1 MPSRLSHPSC
11 CLLLVLGVI
20 LGGCAGLPSLDDR
33 PVSAALTDTGT
44 TRLGL
49 AFTSKVAAQP
59 GLSGIHPLLDARDAF
74 EARRLLAQ
82 HAERSLDVQYYLWR
96 LDQTGIQLFDALRA
110 AADRGVRVRLL
121 LDDGNHSLALDDVLA
136 ALDGHANIEIRL
148 FNPFPTRGLHAL
160 GYLTEFPRLNR
171 RMHNKSF
178 TADNQASVIGGRNIG
193 DEYFGNDAEMA
204 FIDLDVLAIGPV
216 VPQVSRDFDRYW
228 ASASA
233 YPVDRLLAPAPIE
246 ALAHPSGPT
255 RDVDRPALPDS
266 EFARRWTEGTLQF
279 EWAVTHLVSDDP
291 AKGLDRS
298 HAEDDLA
305 AQLARVIG
313 TPARQFDLVSPYFV
327 PTRHGTRL
335 LTELA
340 GRGIQVR
347 VLTNALEATDVSAVH
362 AGYAKRRKA
371 LLKAGITLYE
381 LPRRLPK
388 VRRESGAF
396 GSGSSRA
403 SLHAKTFAVDNTR
416 LFVGSFNFDPRS
428 ARLNTELG
436 LVIESPKMASGLTRV
451 FDRSLPAIAYEARL
465 DTQGRLYWID
475 RRGPQEIR
483 RNTEPGATVWRRAWL
498 WLITRLPVEWLL

>member
-1 MPSRLSHPSC
+1 MSLV
-11 CLLLVLGVI
+11 LLVLVSI
-20 LGGCAGLPSLDDR
+20 LGGCAGLPSLEDR
-33 PVSAALTDTGT
+33 PVSAALTETGS
-44 TRLGL
+44 TRLGR
-49 AFTSKVAAQP
+49 AIAPQVAAHP
-59 GLSGIHPLLDARDAF
+59 GRSGIHPLLDARDAF
-74 EARRLLAQ
+74 AARLLLAQ

-96 LDQTGIQLFDALRA
+96 LDQTGTQLFDALRA

-121 LDDGNHSLALDDVLA
+121 LDDGNHSLALDDTLA
-136 ALDGHANIEIRL
+136 ALDGHAHIEVRL

-160 GYLTEFPRLNR
+160 GYLADFPRLNR

-193 DEYFGNDAEMA
+193 DEYFGNDADLA

-216 VPQVSRDFDRYW
+216 VSELSRDFDRYW

-233 YPVDRLLAPAPIE
+233 YPIDRLLAPAPPAALDRAKAPAQGADGQ
-246 ALAHPSGPT
+246 ALA
-255 RDVDRPALPDS
+255 DS
-266 EFARRWTEGTLQF
+266 EFARRWTEGTLKF

-298 HAEDDLA
+298 HAEAALA
-305 AQLARVIG
+305 AQLTRVLG
-313 TPARQFDLVSPYFV
+313 APARQFDLVSPYFV

-340 GRGIQVR
+340 GRGVRVR

-362 AGYAKRRKA
+362 AGYAKRRKT
-371 LLKAGITLYE
+371 LLKSGITLYE
-381 LPRRLPK
+381 WPRRLPK
-388 VRRESGAF
+388 AHRASGAF
-396 GSGSSRA
+396 ASGNSRA
-403 SLHAKTFAVDNTR
+403 SLHAKTFAVDNAR

-436 LVIESPKMASGLTRV
+436 LVIESPALASGLTRV
-451 FDRSLPAIAYEARL
+451 FDRSLPALAYEARL
-465 DTQGRLYWID
+465 DAQGQLYWID
-475 RRGPQEIR
+475 RRGAQETR
-483 RNTEPGATVWRRAWL
+483 RDSEPGATLWRRAWL